1 MGKVVTFYTQLN
13 ERLFRPGLAALV
25 PDQPWPSDLAQA
37 LDNVVKVIQSWMQGP
52 VKVAGLPHLTGLHL
66 SAEGATHH
74 FGRVSK
80 AQAGQ
85 TLFDVGL

>member
-1 MGKVVTFYTQLN
+1 M
-13 ERLFRPGLAALV
+13 E
-25 PDQPWPSDLAQA
+25 D
-37 LDNVVKVIQSWMQGP
+37 QGP

-85 TLFDVGL
+85 TRAVQFSAFVSC